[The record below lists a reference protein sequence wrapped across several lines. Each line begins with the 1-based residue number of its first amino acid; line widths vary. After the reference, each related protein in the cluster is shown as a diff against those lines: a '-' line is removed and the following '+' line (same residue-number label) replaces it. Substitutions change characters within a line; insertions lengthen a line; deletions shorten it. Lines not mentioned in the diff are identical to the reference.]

1 MKFLVQA
8 TLAAALLVTSAL
20 AHAQWAWKDAQ
31 GRPVYSDQPP
41 PPSVPAA
48 RIFKAP
54 RGQMPD
60 LREQLRQPEVPAKA
74 ASAVKA
80 APTLAERNAAY
91 EQRRA
96 AAAEQAGRAADEAKV
111 RAQRAAS
118 CENARQNQRALESGG
133 RVVRYNDKGESE
145 VLSDAKRA
153 DEVRRNAAAVA
164 DHCKP
169 RLSDQGPF

>member
-1 MKFLVQA
+1 MISFA
-8 TLAAALLVTSAL
+8 RAALAAVLLVTSAL
-20 AHAQWAWKDAQ
+20 AHAQWAWRDAQ

-60 LREQLRQPEVPAKA
+60 LREQLRQPEAPAKTA
-74 ASAVKA
+74 PAVKA

-96 AAAEQAGRAADEAKV
+96 AAAEQAGRAADEAKA

-118 CENARQNQRALESGG
+118 CENARQNQRALEGGG
-133 RVVRYNDKGESE
+133 RIVRYNDKGERE
-145 VLSDAKRA
+145 VLGDAQRA
-153 DEVRRNAAAVA
+153 EEARRNALAVA
-164 DHCKP
+164 EHCK
-169 RLSDQGPF
+169 

>member
-1 MKFLVQA
+1 MILHGNTDMKRLAQA
-8 TLAAALLVTSAL
+8 ALATALLVTSAV

-60 LREQLRQPEVPAKA
+60 LREQLRRPEVASQQA
-74 ASAVKA
+74 APPKG

-96 AAAEQAGRAADEAKV
+96 AAAEQAGRAANEAKL

-118 CENARQNQRALESGG
+118 CENARQNQRALDGGG
-133 RVVRYNDKGESE
+133 RIVRYNDKGERE
-145 VLSDAKRA
+145 VLDDVQRLEES
-153 DEVRRNAAAVA
+153 RRNAAAVTE
-164 DHCKP
+164 HCK
-169 RLSDQGPF
+169 

>member
-1 MKFLVQA
+1 MILHGNTVIMLVA
-8 TLAAALLVTSAL
+8 RTVLAAALLVTSAL

-41 PPSVPAA
+41 PASVPAV

-60 LREQLRQPEVPAKA
+60 LREQLRQPEAPAKPPPA
-74 ASAVKA
+74 GKV

-96 AAAEQAGRAADEAKV
+96 AAAEQAGRAADEAKA

-118 CENARQNQRALESGG
+118 CENARQNQRALEGGG
-133 RVVRYNDKGESE
+133 RIVRYNDKGERE
-145 VLSDAKRA
+145 VLGEAQRVEAS
-153 DEVRRNAAAVA
+153 RRNAAAVA
-164 DHCKP
+164 EHCK
-169 RLSDQGPF
+169 